1 MKNRLSPMQRV
12 SCVAGILAVVLG
24 GEGLYAQGPSALRGV
39 VQSQQEGQMEGVL
52 VSARKEGSHIT
63 VSVVSDHEGKYSFP
77 GERLEPGNYRLHAR
91 ATGYDLD
98 DPGVVAIESGKT
110 TDRSLTLRPTN
121 DLASQMTNADWFLS
135 NPEIKKRLMD
145 DYKYGNNCIGC
156 HSLSVVM
163 KSRYTAAEWPPILM
177 DRMWQYAEAAIYEPA
192 DGLRISV
199 MRPTRQPERSRMEEL
214 SEFLSSTNM
223 SARPDGTW
231 PFELKTMPRVTG
243 RSTRVII
250 TEYDLPRRAAQPHD
264 AAVAPDGMVWYTDV
278 GNPYLGRLDPR
289 TGEIEEWRIPDP
301 SGPRRGPGNTFDIKF
316 DPGGNPIV
324 GSSLGML
331 RFNKNTEDFT
341 VWGDMPGG
349 MVAIS
354 PNGIVWSKDQG
365 NYTMHRLDP
374 KTGEIKVFPYPEA
387 RPMRFYGIEADS
399 RGNLYGA
406 SLQLAMIGE
415 LNGETGEWN
424 LYPTPTPD
432 SGSRRGDIDSQDRF
446 WFAEYYVG
454 KIGMFDTRTKQFREW
469 DIPPTPWSGP
479 YDVVVD
485 KNGEVWASGEF
496 TDNLF
501 RLNPATGEV
510 TTYPVSSKP
519 YMQVQRV
526 DVDNSTNPVTVWLG
540 ENHLAR
546 IAKVEPLD

>member
-1 MKNRLSPMQRV
+1 MKAKSRRIKLVISM
-12 SCVAGILAVVLG
+12 AGIVMGVLCG
-24 GEGLYAQGPSALRGV
+24 SGLYGAGPPAVSGIVR
-39 VQSQQEGQMEGVL
+39 SQQEGQMEGVL
-52 VSARKEGSHIT
+52 VSARKMGSHIT
-63 VSVVSDHEGKYSFP
+63 VSVVSNSEGRYEFP
-77 GERLEPGNYRLHAR
+77 GERLEPGDYRLQIR
-91 ATGYDLD
+91 AAGYDLD
-98 DPGVVAIESGKT
+98 DPGVVAVETGKT
-110 TDRSLTLRPTN
+110 ADLDLSLSPTK
-121 DLASQMTNADWFLS
+121 DLSAQMTNADWFLS

-163 KSRYTAAEWPPILM
+163 KSKYTAAEWPPILM
-177 DRMWQYAEAAIYEPA
+177 NRMWQYAEAAIYEPA
-192 DGLRISV
+192 DDLRISV
-199 MRPTRQPERSRMEEL
+199 MRPTRQPERPRMKEL
-214 SEFLSSTNM
+214 AEFLSSINL

-250 TEYDLPRRAAQPHD
+250 TEYDLPRREAQPHD

-289 TGEIEEWRIPDP
+289 TGEIKEWRIPDSGSP
-301 SGPRRGPGNTFDIKF
+301 SRGPGNTFDIKF
-316 DPGGNPIV
+316 DPEGNPIV
-324 GSSLGML
+324 GSSLGIV
-331 RFNKNTEDFT
+331 RFDKSTEKFT
-341 VWGDMPGG
+341 VWENAPGG

-354 PNGIVWSKDQG
+354 PDGIVWSKDQG

-374 KTGEIKVFPYPEA
+374 KTGQIKVFPYPEV
-387 RPMRFYGIEADS
+387 RPLRFYGIEADS
-399 RGNLYGA
+399 KGNLYGA
-406 SLQLAMIGE
+406 SLQLGTIGE
-415 LNGETGEWN
+415 LNGETGEWK
-424 LYPTPTPD
+424 LYPTPTPN
-432 SGSRRGDIDSQDRF
+432 SGSRRGDTDSQDRF

-454 KIGMFDTRTKQFREW
+454 KIGMFDTRTKQFQEW

-510 TTYPVSSKP
+510 TTYPVSSGL

-526 DVDNSTNPVTVWLG
+526 DVDNSTNPVTVWMG

-546 IAKVEPLD
+546 IARVEPLD